1 MRGHWPVTKLYMVIG
16 KGSKAMKSAKARW
29 ENQMVVTARGI
40 RKTIIQSTSP
50 LATTP
55 TAKDTDSTAMVSW
68 WRPWILSGWH
78 SVSEVG
84 VILLED
90 EGPHVRATF
99 HCFSEPQSPLR
110 DPSIH
115 FSDSIHF
122 LKNIF
127 LNLFRLCQVLTVAC
141 GI

>member
-1 MRGHWPVTKLYMVIG
+1 MQAAAVRGHWPVTKLYMVIG

-29 ENQMVVTARGI
+29 ENQMVVTAQGI

-90 EGPHVRATF
+90 KGPHVRATSYISLLF
-99 HCFSEPQSPLR
+99 RAPEPPLR
-110 DPSIH
+110 PLHS
-115 FSDSIHF
+115 F
-122 LKNIF
+122 L
-127 LNLFRLCQVLTVAC
+127 
-141 GI
+141 